1 MKKRIKLRVED
12 CYELEGDYQN
22 QFLGNEVFPKPKY
35 KKLKPSKRTVNKVH
49 YNDVYILEPNHY
61 YYVNFNVNYKKEF
74 EGVLYYIELSEN
86 CLLNGLISVIGENE
100 DKLYLFNASQNV
112 IYIQKGAPVA
122 EVRL

>member
-1 MKKRIKLRVED
+1 MRERIKLRVEN

-22 QFLGNEVFPKPKY
+22 QFLGNEVFPQPKY

-49 YNDVYILEPNHY
+49 YDDVYILEPNHY
-61 YYVNFNVNYKKEF
+61 YYVSFNVSYKKEF
-74 EGVLYYIELSEN
+74 EGVLYYIKLSEN
-86 CLLNGLISVIGENE
+86 CLLNGLISVMGENE

>member
-1 MKKRIKLRVED
+1 MRERIKLRVED

-35 KKLKPSKRTVNKVH
+35 KKLKSSKRTVNKVH

-61 YYVNFNVNYKKEF
+61 YYVSFSVSYKKEF
-74 EGVLYYIELSEN
+74 EGVLYYIKLSEN
-86 CLLNGLISVIGENE
+86 CLLNGLISVMGENE